1 MRMPG
6 ALQMALVQVIRRI
19 ALSNA
24 DLKNP
29 HTESL
34 ILTTCQEAYRA
45 GVIEMQEPIQ
55 ISEEIKAPEDQ
66 DLV

>member
-6 ALQMALVQVIRRI
+6 TLHMAIVQVIRRI

-24 DLKNP
+24 DLRNS

-34 ILTTCQEAYRA
+34 ILTACQEAYRA
-45 GVIEMQEPIQ
+45 GVIEMQEPIK
-55 ISEEIKAPEDQ
+55 IWEDVDAHGDQ